1 MAEYRTGLLT
11 YVDILGFRDLIDES
25 VRDSNAIEH
34 IANILFQFE
43 QQFTTGGRV
52 GVDANNMPVPLSH
65 FHNFSD
71 LMLRITLM
79 DGNADL
85 IQYLN
90 WELLT
95 LAHRQLMV
103 LLNDGTL
110 IRGAVTLDKVYCQGK
125 FVFGPA
131 VVNGYL
137 MEQGLAIHP
146 RIILDDKLMEQAAKS
161 KSDSQLEWQYFTH
174 GDDGIPFVD
183 YLCGVYWDISTAKV
197 QSTIS
202 PYDLVA
208 QHRDF
213 VLTKLNVMENK
224 DMKRKA
230 KVWWMWQYHNAAIS
244 RLQIA
249 LKGNQDAID
258 ALEKRRLISR

>member
-1 MAEYRTGLLT
+1 MAEYKTGLLT

-25 VRDSNAIEH
+25 VGDPNVIQQ
-34 IANILFQFE
+34 IANILLQFE
-43 QQFTTGGRV
+43 EQFTTGGRV
-52 GVDANNMPVPLSH
+52 GIDANNMPVNLSH

-71 LMLRITLM
+71 LMLRVTLI

-95 LAHRQLMV
+95 LCHRQLMV
-103 LLNDGTL
+103 ILSDGTL
-110 IRGAVTLDKVYCQGK
+110 IRGAVTMEKVYCHGK
-125 FVFGPA
+125 FIFGPA

-137 MEQGLAIHP
+137 MERDIAVHP
-146 RIILDDKLMEQAAKS
+146 RIILDDKLMQQVS
-161 KSDSQLEWQYFTH
+161 TMKSDGQLDSQYFTH

-183 YLCGVYWDISTAKV
+183 YLCGVYWDIHTKRV

-202 PYDLVA
+202 PYAVVE
-208 QHRDF
+208 QHRDM
-213 VLTKLNVMENK
+213 VLRKLSLLDNK

-230 KVWWMWQYHNAAIS
+230 KVWWMWQYHNAAVT
-244 RLQIA
+244 RLQTA
-249 LKGNQDAID
+249 LKDNREAIE
-258 ALEKRRLISR
+258 ALEQRRLIKR